1 MTCSAGRLSL
11 LAGFDFR
18 DFFGGSSTC
27 TCKFVFDLREEVKK
41 LVFGSDLMREVTLDA
56 GVFTMVMSYFSQYEK
71 GVRKFVLECVQ

>member
-11 LAGFDFR
+11 LEGFDFR
-18 DFFGGSSTC
+18 DFFGGSS

-56 GVFTMVMSYFSQYEK
+56 GVFTKVMSYFSQYEK